1 MTEISNAPGW
11 PGSGPRWT
19 SSAKTGVGTSLNP
32 LSRVWFTI
40 SHGILNEVYFPRLDL
55 ACMRDMGLI
64 VTDGQDLFSEEKR
77 HTASLVSYLAEGVPA
92 FHLENTCR
100 QGRYRI
106 EKEIVADPRR
116 DVVLQRT
123 LFTPLQGGLKDYHLY
138 VLLSPH
144 LGNRGSE
151 NTAWVGDYKGIPML
165 FAQRDYFT
173 LALACSA
180 PWLKRSAGFVGVSD
194 GWHDLTQ
201 HREMTWT
208 YERAESGNV
217 ALTAEI
223 DIVSARG
230 SFILALGF
238 GRNSSEAG
246 NRVRASLLDGFDVA
260 KADYIHEWR
269 NWQQTLSLNVG
280 TTSDRHNLYYV
291 STAVLRTHE
300 ANNFPGGVIAS
311 LAIPWGFA
319 RGDDDLGGYHLVWP
333 RDLAEAAGGL
343 LAAGSPDDVRRILH
357 YLRTTQEN
365 DGHWPQNMWLDGS
378 QYWPGIQIDETAF
391 PILLVDLARREGA
404 LAEGD
409 IRKLWP
415 MVRNAAGFIIRNGP
429 VTQQD
434 RWEED
439 PGYSPFT
446 LSVEIAAL
454 LAASDLAEINGEA
467 ELTTFLRETADA
479 WNSAIER
486 WIYVSGTEIAKKVG
500 VDGYYVRI
508 APPETADAASPSDG
522 FVPIK
527 NRPAG
532 QSSLPAS
539 QIVSPDALAL
549 VRFGLRAPD
558 DPKILDTVR
567 VIDAFLKLETPFGP
581 AWHRYNDD
589 GYGEHEDGSPF
600 DGTGVGRLWPLLTGE
615 RAHYEL
621 AAGSEAEADRLMK
634 AMAAFANEGG
644 MIPEQIW
651 DSPDIPERELFFGR
665 PSGSA
670 MPLVWAHAEYIKL
683 IRSLRDGRVFD
694 TPPQTLERYV
704 KKKTGPK
711 LVIWSFNHKCR
722 TMPQTMSLRIEL
734 LAPATVHWS
743 HNGWKEVH
751 DIQTKNSGLG
761 LHYADLQTEKIAAGT
776 SVIFT
781 FYWLD
786 AGRWEGKDFEVRIG

>member
-19 SSAKTGVGTSLNP
+19 SSSKSSVGTSLNP

-40 SHGILNEVYFPRLDL
+40 SHGILNEIFFPRLDL
-55 ACMRDMGLI
+55 ACTRDLGLI
-64 VTDGQDLFSEEKR
+64 VTDGRDFFSEEKR
-77 HTASLVSYLAEGVPA
+77 HASSSVSYLTEGVPA
-92 FHLENTCR
+92 FRLENTCL

-106 EKEIVADPRR
+106 EKEILADPRR
-116 DVVLQRT
+116 DVILQQT
-123 LFTPLQGGLKDYHLY
+123 LFAPLQGGLNDYHLY

-151 NTAWVGDYKGIPML
+151 NTAWVGHYKGIPML
-165 FAQRDYFT
+165 FAQRDSFT
-173 LALACSA
+173 LALACSS

-194 GWHDLTQ
+194 GWHDLMQ
-201 HREMTWT
+201 HKEMTWT
-208 YERAESGNV
+208 YERAENGNV

-223 DIVSARG
+223 EISSNKG
-230 SFILALGF
+230 SFLLALGF
-238 GRNSSEAG
+238 GRNAAEAG
-246 NRVRASLLDGFDVA
+246 NRVRASLLDGFDAA
-260 KADYIHEWR
+260 KADYIREW
-269 NWQQTLSLNVG
+269 NTWQMALALSD
-280 TTSDRHNLYYV
+280 DRSPDQHNLYRV

-319 RGDDDLGGYHLVWP
+319 KGDDDLGGYHLVWP

-343 LAAGSPDDVRRILH
+343 LAAGSSDDVRRILH
-357 YLRTTQEN
+357 YLQTTQED

-391 PILLVDLARREGA
+391 PILLVDLARREKA
-404 LAEGD
+404 LVD
-409 IRKLWP
+409 NDMKKLWP
-415 MVRNAAGFIIRNGP
+415 MVKNGAGFIIRNGP

-446 LSVEIAAL
+446 LAVEIAAL
-454 LAASDLAEINGEA
+454 LAAADLAEANDEPGLAI
-467 ELTTFLRETADA
+467 FIRETADV
-479 WNSAIER
+479 WNSSIER
-486 WIYVSGTEIAKKVG
+486 WIYVRGTEIARKAG

-532 QSSLPAS
+532 QSNLPAS

-567 VIDAFLKLETPFGP
+567 VIDALLKVETPFGP

-621 AAGSEAEADRLMK
+621 AAGNKAEADRLVK
-634 AMAAFANEGG
+634 VMAAFANEGG

-651 DSPDIPERELFFGR
+651 DSSDVPDRELFFGR

-683 IRSLRDGRVFD
+683 LRSLRDGRVFD

-704 KKKTGPK
+704 RGKAEST
-711 LVIWSFNHKCR
+711 LVIWSFNHKCK
-722 TMPQTMSLRIEL
+722 TMSQSMSLRIEL

-743 HNGWKEVH
+743 HNGWSEVH
-751 DIQTKNSGLG
+751 DTQTKDSGLG
-761 LHYADLQTEKIAAGT
+761 LHYADLQTEKISAG
-776 SVIFT
+776 SSIAFT
-781 FYWLD
+781 FYWPD
-786 AGRWEGKDFEVRIG
+786 AKRWEGTDFEIRIL